1 MAHLIDPCLRA
12 TKIAHGIRRGIDG
25 LSPLSGLVPE
35 LRILI
40 QEQKNVLTSLKRTA
54 FEKEEAAKHL
64 AIYAKT
70 EGPDISDTLSK
81 LSLLIQKAADL
92 ERDYSASLGQS
103 RELFKEIR
111 VAEDENYS
119 VRKRKLDLE
128 QKLSVDKSHV
138 YQSKSPSNS
147 STSVLRGSEMH
158 PEMKLLRQ
166 ETMQV
171 ENELEDLK
179 RKRIKKA
186 TAQQLDALEKLGKEL
201 IVVAHYGREIMTQLD
216 DSPTP
221 AGSHADE
228 HFGAYDGAARTAY
241 AVKACLDTFKT
252 WSSHEPKVL
261 ITEVDMGDF
270 PKDTKGALDAMLQDL
285 AVKSGSDWF
294 NLQSPSPGSSS
305 PKHNR
310 ASSISSSTGSASPR
324 NSMSSNMTT
333 MTYVDGVPMV
343 QVINEIPP
351 TPELE
356 DGPGKVFK
364 DTSSGIATPA
374 SVSGASTPKQEP
386 IPVFVAPSS
395 SVTASTTTATQEEEE
410 EEEKKKKKEEEGVSA
425 ALASETPSQAQVAT
439 TANAQPSPFV
449 PKTTYTPATTY
460 QAASHGASAGQ
471 HGAVDGRKSTSPPVR
486 TRPLSGEHHHYSAG
500 HAPHPLMMQSPPQF
514 QQQPH
519 LQSYPPGP
527 PGGIG
532 AGGGGGP
539 LPTHMPIPMPMP
551 MPMQMPRPTYDN
563 VPIIPMSMPIP
574 HIPGSPPNS
583 GHTSNNKRHSQP
595 ISVSFPLRP
604 PTSTSP
610 IPPAQADLAAAAA
623 PFASSTTTT
632 MTSASMTSRT
642 PSPSSR
648 PTQERRNPHAVLPP
662 AEPGFRIPVGVGE
675 EHEHEQEQG
684 QGQGQ
689 GRPSVEEQQHQ
700 HQHQDEKRGVVSHD
714 DLASGYDGP
723 PPDYAEASMQP
734 PAEKREEK
742 KR

>member
-1 MAHLIDPCLRA
+1 MSHLIDPCLRA

-81 LSLLIQKAADL
+81 LGLLIQKAADL

-128 QKLSVDKSHV
+128 QKLSLDKSHV
-138 YQSKSPSNS
+138 YQSISPSTS
-147 STSVLRGSEMH
+147 STSVLRGPEMH

-252 WSSHEPKVL
+252 WSSHEPKVQ
-261 ITEVDMGDF
+261 ITEVDLGDF
-270 PKDTKGALDAMLQDL
+270 PKDTKQAMDAMLQDL
-285 AVKSGSDWF
+285 AIKSGSDWF
-294 NLQSPSPGSSS
+294 SLQTPSPGSAS
-305 PKHNR
+305 PKHHR
-310 ASSISSSTGSASPR
+310 TSSISSSTGSTSPR

-333 MTYVDGVPMV
+333 MTYVDGVSMV

-356 DGPGKVFK
+356 DGPVKETT
-364 DTSSGIATPA
+364 TSSGIATSA
-374 SVSGASTPKQEP
+374 SASGASTPKQEP

-395 SVTASTTTATQEEEE
+395 PVPAATTTATTLQEERQEQEEE
-410 EEEKKKKKEEEGVSA
+410 KVVAAVSEA
-425 ALASETPSQAQVAT
+425 APVPAAT

-460 QAASHGASAGQ
+460 QTGHGAPG
-471 HGAVDGRKSTSPPVR
+471 HGGAVDGRKSTSPPAR
-486 TRPLSGEHHHYSAG
+486 TRPLSGEHYSAG
-500 HAPHPLMMQSPPQF
+500 HAPHPLMMQSPPF

-527 PGGIG
+527 PGGS
-532 AGGGGGP
+532 GG
-539 LPTHMPIPMPMP
+539 LPTQMPMPMP
-551 MPMQMPRPTYDN
+551 MPMLMPMQMPRPTYDN
-563 VPIIPMSMPIP
+563 VPMMSMPIP
-574 HIPGSPPNS
+574 HIPGSPDPPNS
-583 GHTSNNKRHSQP
+583 SGHKRLSQP

-610 IPPAQADLAAAAA
+610 VPPADTAATLT
-623 PFASSTTTT
+623 SSS
-632 MTSASMTSRT
+632 MPMSTSTATATSS
-642 PSPSSR
+642 PSPSR
-648 PTQERRNPHAVLPP
+648 LPQGPRNPHAVLPP

-675 EHEHEQEQG
+675 EQQEA
-684 QGQGQ
+684 
-689 GRPSVEEQQHQ
+689 VE
-700 HQHQDEKRGVVSHD
+700 DEKEGVSLDQV
-714 DLASGYDGP
+714 ASGYDGP
-723 PPDYAEASMQP
+723 PPDYAEAAMQP
-734 PAEKREEK
+734 PAEKREK
-742 KR
+742 K

>member
-81 LSLLIQKAADL
+81 LGLLIQKAADL
-92 ERDYSASLGQS
+92 ERDYSTSLGQS

-128 QKLSVDKSHV
+128 QKLSLDKSHV
-138 YQSKSPSNS
+138 YQSIAASTS
-147 STSVLRGSEMH
+147 STSVLRGPEMH

-228 HFGAYDGAARTAY
+228 HYGAYDGAARTAY
-241 AVKACLDTFKT
+241 AVKACLDTFKS
-252 WSSHEPKVL
+252 WPVHEPKVQ
-261 ITEVDMGDF
+261 ITEVDLGDF
-270 PKDTKGALDAMLQDL
+270 PKDTKQAMDAMLQDL
-285 AVKSGSDWF
+285 AIKSGSDWF
-294 NLQSPSPGSSS
+294 SLQSPGSGS

-324 NSMSSNMTT
+324 NSMSSNITT
-333 MTYVDGVPMV
+333 MTYVDGVSMV

-356 DGPGKVFK
+356 DGPVK
-364 DTSSGIATPA
+364 DTSSGKATSA
-374 SVSGASTPKQEP
+374 SASGASTPKQEP

-395 SVTASTTTATQEEEE
+395 PVTAAAETTATTQQEHGEQGET
-410 EEEKKKKKEEEGVSA
+410 VA
-425 ALASETPSQAQVAT
+425 ATSEATPVPAT
-439 TANAQPSPFV
+439 SANAQPSPFV

-460 QAASHGASAGQ
+460 QASHGPGQ
-471 HGAVDGRKSTSPPVR
+471 GAVDGRKSTSPPAR
-486 TRPLSGEHHHYSAG
+486 TRPLSGEHYSPG
-500 HAPHPLMMQSPPQF
+500 HAPHPLMMQSPPF

-527 PGGIG
+527 PGG
-532 AGGGGGP
+532 GP
-539 LPTHMPIPMPMP
+539 LPTQMPMPMPMP
-551 MPMQMPRPTYDN
+551 MPMQMPRPTYDTM
-563 VPIIPMSMPIP
+563 PIIPMSMPIP
-574 HIPGSPPNS
+574 HIPGL
-583 GHTSNNKRHSQP
+583 
-595 ISVSFPLRP
+595 V
-604 PTSTSP
+604 PTQTANQYLP
-610 IPPAQADLAAAAA
+610 C
-623 PFASSTTTT
+623 
-632 MTSASMTSRT
+632 SASRYRCHVNISPHVNDNINVNIVKTS
-642 PSPSSR
+642 SSR
-648 PTQERRNPHAVLPP
+648 A
-662 AEPGFRIPVGVGE
+662 
-675 EHEHEQEQG
+675 
-684 QGQGQ
+684 
-689 GRPSVEEQQHQ
+689 
-700 HQHQDEKRGVVSHD
+700 
-714 DLASGYDGP
+714 
-723 PPDYAEASMQP
+723 
-734 PAEKREEK
+734 
-742 KR
+742 